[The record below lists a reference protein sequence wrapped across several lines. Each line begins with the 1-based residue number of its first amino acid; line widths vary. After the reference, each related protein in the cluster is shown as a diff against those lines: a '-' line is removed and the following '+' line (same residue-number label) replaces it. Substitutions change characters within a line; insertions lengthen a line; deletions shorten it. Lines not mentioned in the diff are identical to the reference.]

1 MAVNPLVAV
10 EMTKL
15 ATDTIKA
22 LGDYLKTHEVE
33 ETERARIRATLS
45 TITEKI
51 NADQEVFVHFMN
63 NSFTERERLYKMAD
77 KALNKAIE
85 KADTEMMKLALN
97 YTITVYNK
105 NPLDGFEQKSQDFL
119 TSGIKDFL

>member
-105 NPLDGFEQKSQDFL
+105 NPLDGFEQKSQDF
-119 TSGIKDFL
+119 